1 MARPRFQKLHTQ
13 IVFALALLLLLA
25 QAATMVSINRILTR
39 STREDMQQSLRKG
52 AKVFQQMREAKG
64 QQLGQA
70 AQLLA
75 ADYAFRQTVAT
86 KDTSTILSMLTNHG
100 SRIHAPVMILAD
112 LDQQTLAA
120 TLDSARHRSFPLRG
134 FVDAADRDGQA
145 TALAVLDGQLYQ
157 VVVVP
162 VLAPIPIAWLGVG
175 VPLDEAFLQNLHA
188 LTDLEISILTR
199 PEGAKGWKLLAS
211 THAAPAG
218 LESLNPEDR
227 PAWEQTVN
235 GEPFST
241 TALHVEA
248 PGEAPTLVLLQESI
262 WKAQAPLRRLR
273 WALFFITGISLA
285 GTLLAGEWFTR
296 GITGPIN
303 ALGESARRIQGGDY
317 QQRVQ
322 VARGDEIGALAGAFN
337 HMMEGLATR
346 ELRIMDLAYRDQLTG
361 LPNRAQFTD
370 WLGQE
375 LRSAHR
381 DRRMF
386 TILFVD
392 LDRFREVND
401 LLGHHMG
408 DRLLEEVARRLGAEI
423 QRSADVLARLGGD
436 EFAILLPSTDLTG
449 ALLMAQRLSGILQQP
464 VNLEGEKVS
473 LGGSIGLA
481 AFPDHGEDIASLLSH
496 AELAM
501 YEAKRNNSG
510 FAVYDPS
517 FDTQNPNQLSLMEE
531 LREALR
537 LGHLELFY
545 QPKLS
550 LESGTVHHAEALIR
564 WRHPERGLIPPGQ
577 FIPYAEKTGFI
588 RKITEW
594 AIGEGLRQ
602 SAAWRAEG
610 VDLVISLNLSARDL
624 MNKDLLDIFQ
634 AQLQIHG
641 ARPESLLLEITE
653 SAVMSDP
660 AGALQVL
667 NRLHDM
673 GLKLSI
679 DDFGTGYSSL
689 AYLKQLPVSELKI
702 DQSFVTHMTTDHGDE
717 VICKS
722 TIDLG
727 HNLGLKVV
735 AEGVEDQPT
744 LEALRR
750 LGCDLAQ
757 GYHLSRP
764 LPPQA
769 LLDWMR
775 NSRWP
780 VVQSPGQS
788 PGRES

>member
-13 IVFALALLLLLA
+13 IVLALAFLLLLA
-25 QAATMVSINRILTR
+25 QAATMVSINRVLTT
-39 STREDMQQSLRKG
+39 STQEDIRQSLRKG
-52 AKVFQQMREAKG
+52 VKVFHEVRAAKG

-75 ADYAFRQTVAT
+75 ADYAFRQTLAT
-86 KDTSTILSMLTNHG
+86 KDSSTILSMLSNHG
-100 SRIHAPVMILAD
+100 SRIHAPVMVVAD
-112 LDQQTLAA
+112 LEHRVIAA
-120 TLDSARHRSFPLRG
+120 TRGLSKPSQGFPFRG
-134 FVDAADRDGQA
+134 LVDTAEQEGQA
-145 TALAVLDGQLYQ
+145 TALAVLDGRLYQ

-175 VPLDEAFLQNLHA
+175 VPIDEPYLQNLHA
-188 LTDLEISILTR
+188 LTDLEISLLTR
-199 PEGAKGWKLLAS
+199 SGAPKGWRVLAS
-211 THAAPAG
+211 TQGDPAE
-218 LESLNPEDR
+218 LESTSPNEKG
-227 PAWEQTVN
+227 ASWEQAVR
-235 GEPFST
+235 GEPFMT
-241 TALHVEA
+241 VGIHVEV
-248 PGEAPTLVLLQESI
+248 PGEPPTLVVLQQSI

-303 ALGESARRIQGGDY
+303 ALGESARRIQDGDY
-317 QQRVQ
+317 NHRID
-322 VARGDEIGALAGAFN
+322 VARSDEIGALAGAFN
-337 HMMEGLATR
+337 HMVEGLATR
-346 ELRIMDLAYRDQLTG
+346 ELRIMDLAFRDQLTG

-381 DRRMF
+381 DRRSF

-408 DRLLEEVARRLGAEI
+408 DQLLVEIARRLEAEI

-436 EFAILLPSTDLTG
+436 EFAILLPSTDIPG
-449 ALLMAQRLSGILQQP
+449 AILMAQRLSGILQQP

-481 AFPDHGEDIASLLSH
+481 SFPEHGEDIATLLSH
-496 AELAM
+496 SELAM

-517 FDTQNPNQLSLMEE
+517 FDSQNPHQLSLMEE
-531 LREALR
+531 LREAIH

-550 LESGTVHHAEALIR
+550 LKSGTIHHAEALIR
-564 WRHPERGLIPPGQ
+564 WRHPERGLVPPGL

-602 SAAWRAEG
+602 SAAWRSQG
-610 VDLVISLNLSARDL
+610 LDLVISLNLSARDL
-624 MNKDLLDIFQ
+624 MNKDLVDIFLD
-634 AQLQIHG
+634 QLKLHG
-641 ARPESLLLEITE
+641 ARPESLMLEITE

-660 AGALQVL
+660 AGALEIL
-667 NRLHDM
+667 NRLHGM

-689 AYLKQLPVSELKI
+689 AYLKKLPVSELKI
-702 DQSFVTHMTTDHGDE
+702 DQSFVTNMTKDHGDE

-727 HNLGLKVV
+727 HNLGLEVV
-735 AEGVEDQPT
+735 AEGIEDQAT

-750 LGCDLAQ
+750 MGCDLAQ
-757 GYHLSRP
+757 GYHISRP
-764 LPPQA
+764 VPAQV
-769 LLDWMR
+769 LLEWMGT
-775 NSRWP
+775 
-780 VVQSPGQS
+780 SPWS
-788 PGRES
+788 PSVGR